1 MKEMKREEL
10 TALGLTE
17 EQVNSVMA
25 SHGKTVSTLNG
36 TISELTAERDG
47 LKEQVTTNQK
57 ELDTLKESAKG
68 NAELTAQLTELQDK
82 LNQSQSDAE
91 TKLAEQKKDFAIQ
104 LALKEASALDDS
116 IVLGL
121 LDRETIKVTD
131 DGLQGFK
138 EQVDALKESK
148 AFLFQQ
154 DEPTTAPK
162 ITVGGNAK
170 GGSSQTNADP
180 FAAAAKKFI

>member
-68 NAELTAQLTELQDK
+68 NAELTAQLTELQNK
-82 LNQSQSDAE
+82 LNQSQLDAE

-104 LALKEASALDDS
+104 LALKEANALHANKFN
-116 IVLGL
+116 
-121 LDRETIKVTD
+121 TI
-131 DGLQGFK
+131 
-138 EQVDALKESK
+138 
-148 AFLFQQ
+148 
-154 DEPTTAPK
+154 
-162 ITVGGNAK
+162 
-170 GGSSQTNADP
+170 
-180 FAAAAKKFI
+180 